1 VKAFA
6 LGITAASLAIGM
18 AAAQTPASRSGAA
31 PSGPPAA
38 SGNSNQA
45 VATTSANSAMPAK
58 GSNSFTESQAQ
69 SRLQKEGFSGVS
81 ALQKDH
87 DGIWRGKAMK
97 GGQQVS
103 VWVDYKG
110 NVGQQ

>member
-1 VKAFA
+1 MKAFA
-6 LGITAASLAIGM
+6 LGITAASLAV
-18 AAAQTPASRSGAA
+18 AAAQTPPSRSGAA
-31 PSGPPAA
+31 PSEPPAA

-87 DGIWRGKAMK
+87 DGIWHGKAMK